1 MLLEHITRTGSCHLD
16 QAGVVSIDQQDA
28 HTRDLLGSRDQLG
41 DAAWRHADEEQP
53 CLAIGKVPAGNEI
66 EMIGTGYR
74 VDRRDLN
81 PGPAEFDGLRIGIH
95 GRLAHRSDQAVE
107 ILEQRLAIGI
117 GHRERKGAAEQT
129 LQAGL
134 QRIDRC
140 PVVS

>member
-1 MLLEHITRTGSCHLD
+1 
-16 QAGVVSIDQQDA
+16 
-28 HTRDLLGSRDQLG
+28 
-41 DAAWRHADEEQP
+41 
-53 CLAIGKVPAGNEI
+53 
-66 EMIGTGYR
+66 MIGTGYR

-117 GHRERKGAAEQT
+117 GHGERKGTAEQT

-134 QRIDRC
+134 KGIDRC